1 MANDNTLIY
10 RAQAGDEEAFADLMR
25 EYYPFVYTIVIRI
38 VDNLQDVEEVMQDTF
53 LSAYQGLAQ
62 LEDSAKFKSWLAEI
76 ARNCARQWVRKRRID
91 TVPLDEVGEGVLQTQ
106 DSPDE
111 RLTRLEQK
119 GLIRRTMETL
129 PQKDREIARAFYL
142 EGASYDELTR
152 AHGLSYN
159 AIAFR
164 LSRAKQHLSKRL
176 RYLLTGVFVSPGLT
190 LKKLYMRGLTAM
202 KVGTAPKMTVGAA
215 GLIALI
221 FIGFIGLRQMNAP
234 TVEERVYLSPWEE
247 GTARLRNN
255 PERFPT
261 DTAQGTAGW
270 NNLPQI
276 AATASTARTE
286 PIDDLFGEP
295 EGTDMAQSTTNEEFA
310 LDTVQGFTTGTSA
323 SSESTG
329 QSAEDVMYAYFEA
342 WQNLDYKAMGV
353 LMTEQYRRE
362 GHEDPGDEDST
373 NMSDESPDE
382 VVETRHDQLER
393 MVIENKVR
401 ERRRESLLVSSEYIG
416 DEFYFRLMTPG
427 SKLPGITD
435 QGMPVFCCTSIHQIK
450 MRRENGVWRV
460 YDAMTSIESA
470 MSEVPAADMRSDMGR
485 SSRDDYEIP
494 IGIRE
499 VQHESSDG
507 IPDETVKAMADGKIK
522 QLEPLPVESSR
533 EMRSQASAINGEYVG
548 DEFDSGLRMPV
559 PKISEGREQRMEM
572 SVTPPPD
579 TVTKMRKEE
588 RMWQVHD
595 GEMLD

>member
-10 RAQAGDEEAFADLMR
+10 RAQTGDEKAFTDLMR
-25 EYYPFVYTIVIRI
+25 EYYPLVYTIVVRI
-38 VDNLQDVEEVMQDTF
+38 VDNPHDVEEVVQDTF

-76 ARNCARQWVRKRRID
+76 ARNCARQWARKRRIN
-91 TVPLDEVGEGVLQTQ
+91 TVSLDEVGEGVLQTQ

-111 RLTRLEQK
+111 QLTRLEQK

-142 EGASYDELTR
+142 EGASYDELTE

-164 LSRAKQHLSKRL
+164 LSRAKHQLSKRL

-190 LKKLYMRGLTAM
+190 LKKLYTRGLTAM
-202 KVGTAPKMTVGAA
+202 KVGTPPKMTVGAA

-221 FIGFIGLRQMNAP
+221 IIGFIGIRQMNAP
-234 TVEERVYLSPWEE
+234 TVEERVYLSPWKD
-247 GTARLRNN
+247 GTARPLNN
-255 PERFPT
+255 PEGLLT
-261 DTAQGTAGW
+261 DTAQGTKSR

-276 AATASTARTE
+276 ATTASTAGTE
-286 PIDDLFGEP
+286 LVDGFLGES
-295 EGTDMAQSTTNEEFA
+295 EGTDMAQFTTGGGFGLYTE
-310 LDTVQGFTTGTSA
+310 QGFTTGTSV
-323 SSESTG
+323 SSESTS

-342 WQNLDYKAMGV
+342 WRNLDYKAMGT
-353 LMTEQYRRE
+353 LMTEEYRRE
-362 GHEDPGDEDST
+362 GHEDSGDGDST
-373 NMSDESPDE
+373 NMSDESPDK

-393 MVIENKVR
+393 MVIENEVR
-401 ERRRESLLVSSEYIG
+401 ERRRESLLVSSEYVG
-416 DEFYFRLMTPG
+416 DEFHFRLAQ
-427 SKLPGITD
+427 LPSITD
-435 QGMPVFCCTSIHQIK
+435 QGMTRCASIYRLIK
-450 MRRENGVWRV
+450 MRQENGVWRV
-460 YDAMTSIESA
+460 YDAESSIESV
-470 MSEVPAADMRSDMGR
+470 MSEMPAANMRSDMDR
-485 SSRDDYEIP
+485 SDHDDSEIAVE
-494 IGIRE
+494 IRE

-507 IPDETVKAMADGKIK
+507 ILDEVVEAMAEKK
-522 QLEPLPVESSR
+522 TRQLETLLVESSR
-533 EMRSQASAINGEYVG
+533 EMRSRALAINGGYMG

-559 PKISEGREQRMEM
+559 PKISKGREQGIEM

-588 RMWQVHD
+588 GVSRGYE